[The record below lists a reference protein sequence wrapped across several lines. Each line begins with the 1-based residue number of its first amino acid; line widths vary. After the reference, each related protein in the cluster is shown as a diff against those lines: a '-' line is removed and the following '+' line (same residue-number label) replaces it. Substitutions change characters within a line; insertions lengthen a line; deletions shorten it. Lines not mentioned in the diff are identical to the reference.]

1 MEQARDHEKPSSFDL
16 NGRGSLSLSP
26 DNDSQFSDNI
36 LLLDESRVD
45 VKSTTRRRLKTSLV
59 YALISILWI
68 LSLLF
73 VALLVSSDNRSL
85 GSFDAGFDTDLG
97 ELSLKNT

>member
-1 MEQARDHEKPSSFDL
+1 MEQARDHEKPSSLDL

-26 DNDSQFSDNI
+26 DDDSQFSDNI
-36 LLLDESRVD
+36 LLDESRVD
-45 VKSTTRRRLKTSLV
+45 VKSTTRRRLKTGLV

-73 VALLVSSDNRSL
+73 VALLASSDNRSL

-97 ELSLKNT
+97 ELSLKN